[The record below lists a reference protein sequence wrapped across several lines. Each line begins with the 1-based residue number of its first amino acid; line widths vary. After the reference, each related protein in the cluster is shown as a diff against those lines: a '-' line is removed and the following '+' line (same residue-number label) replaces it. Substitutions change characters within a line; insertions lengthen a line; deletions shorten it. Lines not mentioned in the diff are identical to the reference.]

1 MIVVIQCAARKKDHA
16 GRLRALDGRNVMFV
30 AKPDAAPLGG
40 SQVYARPDDVSD
52 TGKSWRTVLQEY
64 NAAPGDNP
72 LGLLPAWQLYKNSTY
87 NILADHCGPD
97 RLYILSAGWGLIR
110 ADFLTPNYDIT
121 FSKARNVEPFKRRG
135 HHETYE
141 DFKLPTGAT
150 ESIVF
155 FGGRDYISLF
165 CKLTAKAKGH
175 RTVFYAGSGT
185 DAPGCTL
192 RRFGDPFTN
201 WHYQCARAFVEGKL
215 HKRSGQLEVRWAKV
229 VS

>member
-1 MIVVIQCAARKKDHA
+1 MIVVIQCAARKQDHA

-30 AKPDAAPLGG
+30 AKPDAAPRSG

-64 NAAPGDNP
+64 NAVPGDNP

-121 FSKARNVEPFKRRG
+121 FSKPGNVEPFKRRG
-135 HHETYE
+135 HHETYD

-155 FGGRDYISLF
+155 FGGRGLYLF
-165 CKLTAKAKGH
+165 VLQANRKGE
-175 RTVFYAGSGT
+175 RPS
-185 DAPGCTL
+185 DRLL
-192 RRFGDPFTN
+192 RRERN
-201 WHYQCARAFVEGKL
+201 RRAGLRASEIWGSIHEL
-215 HKRSGQLEVRWAKV
+215 ALSMC
-229 VS
+229 